1 MESLLSL
8 GLNETEGWTPSLN
21 GFLEWGLIATVDLSC
36 SECSNQYVLISKDL
50 VSEFPG
56 DYKIICVSCFKMKDF
71 SDLDLEQQH
80 VLTDRYK
87 LISNIGVDVIAHSLG
102 KLLRIA
108 SKLSGGQIESTAKY
122 NKIAANIKTL
132 ENLDSPPKKVPGK
145 PFPAKLQTLPSDSV
159 NTSLKKGEEDGAIPP
174 GYRSVAWL
182 RPYEARAIKHSFEI
196 KSDHKVKND
205 SGDIIFECLYFND
218 DAFEVRKFK
227 SNVQAIRINGQ
238 NRRVVGWI
246 RREEAKAVIEAEEK
260 RADVEFGH
268 IKAGTGGLIQ
278 FFPEHLEVA
287 KKYRSTTRLLR
298 KE

>member
-1 MESLLSL
+1 MESPLSL

-21 GFLEWGLIATVDLSC
+21 GFLEWSLIATVDLSC
-36 SECSNQYVLISKDL
+36 SECSNQYVLSSKDL
-50 VSEFPG
+50 ASEFPG
-56 DYKIICVSCFKMKDF
+56 DYKIICMNCFKMKDF

-87 LISNIGVDVIAHSLG
+87 LISNIGVDVIAHSFG

-108 SKLSGGQIESTAKY
+108 SKMSGVKSETKAKY
-122 NKIAANIKTL
+122 NTIAANIKTL
-132 ENLDSPPKKVPGK
+132 ENLDSPFKKNPTTTK
-145 PFPAKLQTLPSDSV
+145 PEVAETTLE
-159 NTSLKKGEEDGAIPP
+159 KGEDDGAIPP

-182 RPYEARAIKHSFEI
+182 RPYEARAIKHSFET
-196 KSDHKVKND
+196 KTDHKVQND
-205 SGDIIFECLYFND
+205 SGDVIFECLYFKD
-218 DAFEVRKFK
+218 DEFEVRKFK

-246 RREEAKAVIEAEEK
+246 RREEAKAVIEADEK
-260 RADVEFGH
+260 RTDIEFGH
-268 IKAGTGGLIQ
+268 IKAGNGGLIQ
-278 FFPEHLEVA
+278 FFPEHLEVV

>member
-8 GLNETEGWTPSLN
+8 GLNETEGWTLSLN
-21 GFLEWGLIATVDLSC
+21 GLLEWNLIATVDLSC

-56 DYKIICVSCFKMKDF
+56 DYKIICINCFKIKDF

-80 VLTDRYK
+80 VLIDRYK
-87 LISNIGVDVIAHSLG
+87 LISNIVVDVIAHSLG

-108 SKLSGGQIESTAKY
+108 SKMSGGQSESKAKY

-132 ENLDSPPKKVPGK
+132 ENLDTPFKKVPGK
-145 PFPAKLQTLPSDSV
+145 PFPAKLQTSLSDLV
-159 NTSLKKGEEDGAIPP
+159 DTTLKKGEEDGAIPP
-174 GYRSVAWL
+174 GYRSVAWV
-182 RPYEARAIKHSFEI
+182 RPYEARAIKHSFET
-196 KSDHKVKND
+196 KSDHKVQND
-205 SGDIIFECLYFND
+205 SGDVIFECLYFND

-227 SNVQAIRINGQ
+227 SNVQAVRINGQ

-246 RREEAKAVIEAEEK
+246 RREEAKAVIEADEK

-268 IKAGTGGLIQ
+268 IKAGNGGLIQ

>member
-21 GFLEWGLIATVDLSC
+21 GLLEWRLIATVDLSC

-56 DYKIICVSCFKMKDF
+56 DYKIICINCFKIKDF

-108 SKLSGGQIESTAKY
+108 SKMSGGQGESKVKY
-122 NKIAANIKTL
+122 NKIAVSIKTL
-132 ENLDSPPKKVPGK
+132 ENLNTPIKKVPEK
-145 PFPAKLQTLPSDSV
+145 LFPAKLQISPSDLV
-159 NTSLKKGEEDGAIPP
+159 ETTLKKGEEDGAIPP
-174 GYRSVAWL
+174 GYRSVAWV
-182 RPYEARAIKHSFEI
+182 RPYEARAIKHCFET
-196 KSDHKVKND
+196 KSNHKVQND
-205 SGDIIFECLYFND
+205 SGDVIFECLYFND

-227 SNVQAIRINGQ
+227 SNVQAVRINGQ

-268 IKAGTGGLIQ
+268 IKAGNGGLIQ
-278 FFPEHLEVA
+278 FFPEHLEVV

>member
-1 MESLLSL
+1 METPLSL
-8 GLNETEGWTPSLN
+8 GLNDTEGWTPSLN
-21 GFLEWGLIATVDLSC
+21 GFLEWSLIATVDLSC
-36 SECSNQYVLISKDL
+36 SDCSNQYVLISKDL

-56 DYKIICVSCFKMKDF
+56 DYKIICINCFKMKDF

-108 SKLSGGQIESTAKY
+108 SKMSGSQSESKAKY
-122 NKIAANIKTL
+122 NKIATNTKTL
-132 ENLDSPPKKVPGK
+132 ENLDSLVKKVPGK
-145 PFPAKLQTLPSDSV
+145 PFPAILQTSASDLV
-159 NTSLKKGEEDGAIPP
+159 DTTLKKGEEDGAIPP
-174 GYRSVAWL
+174 GYRSVAWV
-182 RPYEARAIKHSFEI
+182 RPYEARAIKHSFET
-196 KSDHKVKND
+196 KSDHKVQND
-205 SGDIIFECLYFND
+205 SGDVIFECLYFND

-246 RREEAKAVIEAEEK
+246 RREEAKAVIEADEK

-268 IKAGTGGLIQ
+268 IKAGNGGLIQ
-278 FFPEHLEVA
+278 FFPEHLEVV
-287 KKYRSTTRLLR
+287 KKYGSTTRLLR

>member
-1 MESLLSL
+1 MESPLSL

-21 GFLEWGLIATVDLSC
+21 GFLEWSLIATVDLSC
-36 SECSNQYVLISKDL
+36 SECSNQYVLSSKDL
-50 VSEFPG
+50 ASEFPG
-56 DYKIICVSCFKMKDF
+56 DYKIICMNCFKMKDF

-87 LISNIGVDVIAHSLG
+87 LISNIGVDVIAHSFG

-108 SKLSGGQIESTAKY
+108 SKMSGVKSETKAKY
-122 NKIAANIKTL
+122 NTIATNIKTL
-132 ENLDSPPKKVPGK
+132 ENLDSPFKKNPTTTK
-145 PFPAKLQTLPSDSV
+145 PEAADTTLD
-159 NTSLKKGEEDGAIPP
+159 KGEDDGAIPP

-182 RPYEARAIKHSFEI
+182 RPYEARAIKHSFET
-196 KSDHKVKND
+196 KTDHKVQND
-205 SGDIIFECLYFND
+205 SGDVIFECLYFKD
-218 DAFEVRKFK
+218 DEFEVRKFK

-260 RADVEFGH
+260 RTDIEFGH
-268 IKAGTGGLIQ
+268 IKAGNGGLIQ
-278 FFPEHLEVA
+278 FFPEHLEVV

>member
-1 MESLLSL
+1 MESPLSL

-21 GFLEWGLIATVDLSC
+21 GFLEWSLIATVDLSC
-36 SECSNQYVLISKDL
+36 SECSNQYVLSSKDL
-50 VSEFPG
+50 ASEFPG
-56 DYKIICVSCFKMKDF
+56 DYKIICMNCFKMKDF

-87 LISNIGVDVIAHSLG
+87 LISNIGVDVIAHSFG

-108 SKLSGGQIESTAKY
+108 SKMSGVKSETKAKY
-122 NKIAANIKTL
+122 NTIAANIKTL
-132 ENLDSPPKKVPGK
+132 ENLDSPFKK
-145 PFPAKLQTLPSDSV
+145 
-159 NTSLKKGEEDGAIPP
+159 NTSTTKPEAADTTLDKGEDDGAIPP

-182 RPYEARAIKHSFEI
+182 RPYEARAIKHSFET
-196 KSDHKVKND
+196 KTDHKVQND
-205 SGDIIFECLYFND
+205 SGDVIFECLYFKD
-218 DAFEVRKFK
+218 DEFEVRKFK

-246 RREEAKAVIEAEEK
+246 RREEAKAVIEADEK
-260 RADVEFGH
+260 RTDIEFGH
-268 IKAGTGGLIQ
+268 IKAGNGGLIQ
-278 FFPEHLEVA
+278 FFPEHLEVV

>member
-1 MESLLSL
+1 MESPLSL
-8 GLNETEGWTPSLN
+8 GLNDTEGWTPSLN
-21 GFLEWGLIATVDLSC
+21 GYLEWSLIATVDLSC
-36 SECSNQYVLISKDL
+36 SDCSNQYVLISKDL

-56 DYKIICVSCFKMKDF
+56 DYKIICINCFKMKDF

-108 SKLSGGQIESTAKY
+108 SKMSGSQSESKSKY
-122 NKIAANIKTL
+122 NKIETKTKTL
-132 ENLDSPPKKVPGK
+132 ENLDSLVKKVPGK
-145 PFPAKLQTLPSDSV
+145 PFPAILQTSASNLVD
-159 NTSLKKGEEDGAIPP
+159 TTLKKGEEDGAIPP
-174 GYRSVAWL
+174 GYRSVAWV
-182 RPYEARAIKHSFEI
+182 RPYEARAIKHSFET
-196 KSDHKVKND
+196 KSDHKVQND
-205 SGDIIFECLYFND
+205 SGDVIFECLYFND

-246 RREEAKAVIEAEEK
+246 RREEAKAVIEADEK

-268 IKAGTGGLIQ
+268 IKAGNGGLIQ
-278 FFPEHLEVA
+278 FFPEHLEVV